1 MSKKRVSGLLV
12 TGKGP
17 LHATV
22 NIVYG
27 NDPKPAMEPG
37 DIYTTLKSYR
47 EKAFAILP
55 EYKSPHLCTPIEFD
69 AMMVVAHAQSVEA
82 ALESNDAPQAALIAM
97 HLHDAM
103 LRIRIRD
110 EKKVG
115 GDTKANK
122 TTPSDFA
129 YAYGKEFVYNNEDA
143 GVSDG
148 VKHVMQR
155 LNENNMYLAKGTI
168 QKRISP
174 LFPEQKRRGGR
185 PRKT

>member
-1 MSKKRVSGLLV
+1 MTKKRVSGTRV

-17 LHATV
+17 LKSTAH
-22 NIVYG
+22 IVYG
-27 NDPKPAMEPG
+27 NDPKPAMELG
-37 DIYTTLKSYR
+37 DIYTTLKNYR

-55 EYKSPHLCTPIEFD
+55 EYKSPHLCTPIELD

-82 ALESNDAPQAALIAM
+82 ALKDDDAPAAALRAIF
-97 HLHDAM
+97 LHDAM
-103 LRIRIRD
+103 LHIRMRE
-110 EKKVG
+110 EKKAG
-115 GDTKANK
+115 GDTKADK

-129 YAYGKEFVYNNEDA
+129 YAYGKEFVDNNKDA

-148 VKHVMQR
+148 VEHVMQR
-155 LNENNMYLAKGTI
+155 LNENNMFLAKGTI